1 MELHQRLLLSCA
13 LLVTWGVAAGQAR
26 PAPQP
31 VPVPA
36 TRAGAGFAQLE
47 RLVAQG
53 ARVSAA
59 VWDLETDRSVAQL
72 AATDR
77 LTPASL
83 SKIVTAAAA
92 LQAWAPDHTFA
103 TELRAA
109 RAPLNGVVEGDLV
122 LRGGGDS
129 TLDETTLWGLA
140 AQLRSAGI
148 SRVRGRVLVERA
160 PFGDLRCDTVDRCT
174 GLRRSSRAYNA
185 APSAIGVNYGS
196 WCVMVRAP
204 AGSTRAQVGGCAS
217 GELPIPLTGS
227 VQVRAGGPALT
238 VERSTD
244 DQGDRIVVG
253 GSIAPGSE
261 RMVHRAMS
269 DPPAGTGLLLR
280 SILRQAGVQVEG
292 AVETTLRATG
302 QDGWL
307 VARVESIPLQE
318 QVGRMMRWSN
328 NYIADVLTMGI
339 AHQARDAAP
348 ASLADASREL
358 VATVVRAG
366 ASNGDGS
373 LVLESGSGLTTG
385 NRISAQDLVGVLR
398 AGYRDARRFPAFY
411 GTFVVPRDAS
421 FAYLRRGG
429 SAWLDRV
436 ALKTGSLTQP
446 VSVYGIAGY
455 LRKQSGGFMAFAVIV
470 NGTERQRQV
479 AQDTALAAARSDLEA
494 ILARH

>member
-1 MELHQRLLLSCA
+1 MELHQRLLLTGA
-13 LLVTWGVAAGQAR
+13 LLLAWGPAVGQTRPPPAAA
-26 PAPQP
+26 A
-31 VPVPA
+31 
-36 TRAGAGFAQLE
+36 AQTASDFPRLA

-53 ARVSAA
+53 ARVSA
-59 VWDLETDRSVAQL
+59 VVHDLETDRNVAQL
-72 AATDR
+72 GAAER

-83 SKIVTAAAA
+83 SKIVIAAAA
-92 LQAWAPDHTFA
+92 LQSWAPDHTFA

-109 RAPLNGVVEGDLV
+109 RAPVNGVLEGDLV

-196 WCVMVRAP
+196 WCIKVRAP
-204 AGSTRAQVGGCAS
+204 AGGTRAQVSGCAS
-217 GELPIPLTGS
+217 GELPIPLTGT
-227 VQVRAGGPALT
+227 VQVRAGGPALN

-244 DQGDRIVVG
+244 DQGDRIVVS

-280 SILRQAGVQVEG
+280 SILGQAGVQVDG
-292 AVETTLRATG
+292 VVETTLRATG

-328 NYIADVLTMGI
+328 NYVADVLTMSV
-339 AHQARDAAP
+339 AQQRREAAP
-348 ASLADASREL
+348 ASLADASAEL
-358 VATVVRAG
+358 VTTVMRAG
-366 ASNGDGS
+366 ATNADGS

-385 NRISAQDLVGVLR
+385 NRISAQDLIGVLR
-398 AGYRDARRFPAFY
+398 EGYRDTRRFPAFY

-421 FAYLRRGG
+421 FAYLRSGG
-429 SAWLDRV
+429 ADWLDRV

-455 LRKQSGGFMAFAVIV
+455 LRKQSGGFMAFAIIV
-470 NGTERQRQV
+470 NGSSRLPQIS
-479 AQDTALAAARSDLEA
+479 QDTALGAARPDLEA